1 MKYIFKSLTI
11 LVFSLIFTIACKNE
25 SSNNTKKQVGEI
37 TNQTITYISNDGI
50 QKFELHIVKDTIS
63 LQDITNNK
71 SYKMDYVHSGSGS
84 KYESADGYVFWSKGN
99 EYTFYKNNNTISKG
113 TLYFGLTSKHFGTYV
128 SESYEK
134 RNEGY
139 DWIAVNVSKGGIDKL
154 NISVRSRADKKKP
167 TCSFNVIASKVN
179 ENTYKAYENNVDIV
193 FSFQEDYIS
202 IYTENKE
209 NNDVLTLYCSGGASL
224 HGKYRLIVGNADQS
238 QIDKT
243 QYIKALTWQNISF
256 NISSVRKEY
265 TTQLTITPFGLTNDE
280 ATVTHDIE
288 GLVTNAEIEDLNADG
303 FPEVLVYIQSTGSG
317 SYSKVIGYSVNN
329 GKSMSQ
335 IYMPPIFENKEINKG
350 YLGHDEF
357 AIMETTFV
365 QRFPIYNDNDT
376 NSNPTGDIRQIQY
389 KLKDGEASRKFV
401 IDKVIEY

>member
-99 EYTFYKNNNTISKG
+99 EYTFYKNNNTISQG

-209 NNDVLTLYCSGGASL
+209 NNDVLTL
-224 HGKYRLIVGNADQS
+224 
-238 QIDKT
+238 
-243 QYIKALTWQNISF
+243 
-256 NISSVRKEY
+256 
-265 TTQLTITPFGLTNDE
+265 
-280 ATVTHDIE
+280 
-288 GLVTNAEIEDLNADG
+288 
-303 FPEVLVYIQSTGSG
+303 
-317 SYSKVIGYSVNN
+317 
-329 GKSMSQ
+329 
-335 IYMPPIFENKEINKG
+335 
-350 YLGHDEF
+350 
-357 AIMETTFV
+357 
-365 QRFPIYNDNDT
+365 
-376 NSNPTGDIRQIQY
+376 
-389 KLKDGEASRKFV
+389 
-401 IDKVIEY
+401 